1 MKDSK
6 DLPRKMYLYFIGYS
20 DGVGAPSF
28 QKFARSIG
36 ATTAELEAF
45 RKRPHF
51 DRAWRECLEIRR
63 DYLIDAALSRR
74 FDPSFTKFLLAEE
87 ESAVGEGD
95 GRLSVLLEVI
105 E

>member
-1 MKDSK
+1 
-6 DLPRKMYLYFIGYS
+6 MYLYFIGYS

-45 RKRPHF
+45 RKRPCF

-63 DYLIDAALSRR
+63 DYLIDSALSRR
-74 FDPSFTKFLLAEE
+74 FDPSFTKFLLSE
-87 ESAVGEGD
+87 GEGD
-95 GRLSVLLEVI
+95 GGDEGAKLSVLLEVI